1 MAVSAPDAAA
11 GAAFSRRAL
20 ATSRDEKVVTTLDA
34 GLQRQLEDLALNWK
48 SRLPPRSSLAMV
60 VVDHTDMKVRGW
72 VGSADI
78 TDDSRFG
85 HIDMV
90 SAVRSP
96 GSVLKPFIYA
106 MAMDEGLIHPASLLQ
121 DVPRRFSDYRPGN
134 FDSGFHGPV
143 SASEALVRSL
153 NLPAVQVLEAYG
165 PKRFAANLRNA
176 GLPLTLP
183 AGAEPNLSLILGGA
197 GARLEDIVAAYS
209 AFARHGKAAR
219 LRLKPSD
226 PLTER
231 ALMSPGA
238 AWIVRRILAGEA
250 QPVPD
255 ASLPQAVPLAWKT
268 GTSYGYR
275 DAWAVGLN
283 ARYLIGIWT
292 GRPDGTPV
300 VGQFGFASAVPLLNQ
315 VNNLLLARPAMSRGG
330 LPAIRARQRSA
341 RTICWPGGQDLPAG
355 DSNCRRRLASWLL
368 DASQP
373 PTLLL
378 PGQESVRGIRFPVW
392 RNEHGER
399 VAADCPGAR
408 ESQSKSGCCRWILAA
423 GQRKAARAPGTGIG
437 VMPAVT
443 DSGYRAAGAVRHP

>member
-1 MAVSAPDAAA
+1 MCHGV
-11 GAAFSRRAL
+11 
-20 ATSRDEKVVTTLDA
+20 
-34 GLQRQLEDLALNWK
+34 
-48 SRLPPRSSLAMV
+48 
-60 VVDHTDMKVRGW
+60 
-72 VGSADI
+72 
-78 TDDSRFG
+78 
-85 HIDMV
+85 
-90 SAVRSP
+90 
-96 GSVLKPFIYA
+96 
-106 MAMDEGLIHPASLLQ
+106 
-121 DVPRRFSDYRPGN
+121 FSDYRPGN

-315 VNNLLLARPAMSRGG
+315 VNNLLLAPPGDEPR
-330 LPAIRARQRSA
+330 RAAERSA
-341 RTICWPGGQDLPAG
+341 PGNGQPGDNLLAWRAG
-355 DSNCRRRLASWLL
+355 SAGGRQQLS
-368 DASQP
+368 SS
-373 PTLLL
+373 
-378 PGQESVRGIRFPVW
+378 PGQLAFGCQP
-392 RNEHGER
+392 
-399 VAADCPGAR
+399 AAD
-408 ESQSKSGCCRWILAA
+408 
-423 GQRKAARAPGTGIG
+423 
-437 VMPAVT
+437 PA
-443 DSGYRAAGAVRHP
+443 AAGAGERTRDPLPGVAQ

>member
-1 MAVSAPDAAA
+1 M
-11 GAAFSRRAL
+11 
-20 ATSRDEKVVTTLDA
+20 T
-34 GLQRQLEDLALNWK
+34 
-48 SRLPPRSSLAMV
+48 
-60 VVDHTDMKVRGW
+60 
-72 VGSADI
+72 
-78 TDDSRFG
+78 
-85 HIDMV
+85 
-90 SAVRSP
+90 
-96 GSVLKPFIYA
+96 
-106 MAMDEGLIHPASLLQ
+106 GLIHPASLLQ

-134 FDSGFHGPV
+134 FDSGFHWPGERQRG
-143 SASEALVRSL
+143 AGALL

-219 LRLKPSD
+219 LRLKPD
-226 PLTER
+226 DTLVER
-231 ALMSPGA
+231 SLMSPGA

-255 ASLPQAVPLAWKT
+255 ASLPQVVPLAWKT

-315 VNNLLLARPAMSRGG
+315 VNNLLLARQAMSRGG
-330 LPAIRARQRSA
+330 LPGRPAPANGEPRA
-341 RTICWPGGQDLPAG
+341 ICWPGGQDLPAG

-373 PTLLL
+373 PT
-378 PGQESVRGIRFPVW
+378 
-392 RNEHGER
+392 
-399 VAADCPGAR
+399 DCCCPGRRACAGSASR
-408 ESQSKSGCCRWILAA
+408 CGATQQGKGWPRIVRVRLKSLLMSGRCRWNRGCRPGALVARVW
-423 GQRKAARAPGTGIG
+423 GRYRKCAHRCKLR
-437 VMPAVT
+437 MPRRWCCQVFAK
-443 DSGYRAAGAVRHP
+443 GR